1 MNNYTKLRPVIIP
14 LDVKTHQKA
23 STLAAQQSH
32 PEISKQ
38 VYLNILTVAAVSNL
52 LKWLEFETNLEQT
65 NSFNPLLT
73 GLFNATDL
81 IVENQQLFC
90 MPVLPG
96 ETEFFASLDI
106 AENFI
111 GYVAVQFQQSLDKVE
126 ILGFYPAVAEDNL
139 PEKISLA
146 ELQPLENLFEF
157 LEKNKQKVLPQN
169 PLVIL
174 GNWLAGIFEEIWL
187 PTEAVLTPKL
197 GFAKSSSVDTVKRA
211 KIIDFGLLLNRQK
224 VALVVTIQPEVDAE
238 VGVLVQIYPIE
249 GQEYLPPGLRLK
261 IELESDSEEVEARAA
276 DQLIQLEFSEV
287 SGKCFSVKVILDD
300 AEIVEN
306 FIV

>member
-1 MNNYTKLRPVIIP
+1 MNNYTKLRPVIVP
-14 LDVKTHQKA
+14 LDVKKHQKA
-23 STLAAQQSH
+23 SALAAQQSH
-32 PEISKQ
+32 PEIAKQ
-38 VYLNILTVAAVSNL
+38 VYLNILAVTAVSHL

-90 MPVLPG
+90 MPILPG
-96 ETEFFASLDI
+96 ETEFSASLDI
-106 AENFI
+106 TENFI

-126 ILGFYPAVAEDNL
+126 ILGFYPAVKNNL

-146 ELQPLENLFEF
+146 ELQPLDNLFEF
-157 LEKNKQKVLPQN
+157 LEKNKQEVLPQN
-169 PLVIL
+169 PLVNL
-174 GNWLAGIFEEIWL
+174 GNWFTGIFEEIWL
-187 PTEAVLTPKL
+187 PPEAVLTPRL

-211 KIIDFGLLLNRQK
+211 KTIDFGLLLNQQK
-224 VALVVTIQPEVDAE
+224 VALVITIQPEVDSDM
-238 VGVLVQIYPIE
+238 GVLVQVYPI
-249 GQEYLPPGLRLK
+249 GTQEYLPPGLRLK
-261 IELESDSEEVEARAA
+261 IELELDIEEVESRAA
-276 DQLIQLEFSEV
+276 DQLIQLEFSEI

-306 FIV
+306 FVV